1 MIANSFHVI
10 LEHCLTKPLESSESL
25 METFYILLILGWI
38 LKKQTDEMQM
48 ITVSWKWFLYGKED
62 KPKFYGFII
71 LYRSLYQFGI

>member
-48 ITVSWKWFLYGKED
+48 ITVSWK
-62 KPKFYGFII
+62 
-71 LYRSLYQFGI
+71 